1 MNLKDKIKESYKS
14 SSKIYND
21 VMTHGSF
28 WSKLYIK
35 LFWQGVDDNEVAE
48 KVLKYIPNSF
58 NGKILDV
65 PVGTAIFT
73 YKKYKELKE
82 AKIIGID
89 YSEDMLKQAKELLAN
104 NDITNVELVHGD
116 VGDIPYEDNSFDYVL
131 TMNGF
136 HVFPDKDKAFKEM
149 SRVLKQNGKLI
160 ACFYI
165 KGKSKKT
172 DWLANNILA
181 KKGWFTK
188 PFDGEKDIRNRLSE
202 YGYKIIDFEV
212 RGSIVIFC
220 AEKYE
225 KNLGM

>member
-1 MNLKDKIKESYKS
+1 MKDKIKESYKS

-21 VMTHGSF
+21 VMTQGSF

-48 KVLKYIPNSF
+48 KVIEYTPNNS

-65 PVGTAIFT
+65 LVGTAIFT
-73 YKKYKELKE
+73 YKKYKELKK
-82 AKIIGID
+82 AQIIGID
-89 YSEDMLKQAKELLAN
+89 YSEDMLKQAQNILSC
-104 NDITNVELVHGD
+104 NDITNVELVQGD

-136 HVFPDKDKAFKEM
+136 HVFPNKDKAFKEI
-149 SRVLKQNGKLI
+149 SRVLKRNGKLI

-165 KGKSKKT
+165 KDKCKRT

-181 KKGWFTK
+181 KKGWFSK
-188 PFDGEKDIRNRLSE
+188 PFDTEEDVRNRLSE
-202 YGYKIIDFEV
+202 YGYKVIDFEV

-220 AEKYE
+220 AEKYDE
-225 KNLGM
+225 

>member
-1 MNLKDKIKESYKS
+1 MKDRIKDSYKAS
-14 SSKIYND
+14 SNIYND
-21 VMTHGSF
+21 VMTQGSF

-35 LFWQGVDDNEVAE
+35 LFWQGVDDNKVAE
-48 KVLKYIPNSF
+48 KVLEYIPNIF
-58 NGKILDV
+58 DGKLLDV

-73 YKKYKELKE
+73 YKKYKELKN
-82 AKIIGID
+82 AKIIGLD
-89 YSEDMLKQAKELLAN
+89 YSEDMLKQAKEVLSS
-104 NDITNVELVHGD
+104 NDITNVELVQGD

-165 KGKSKKT
+165 RGKSRKT

-188 PFDGEKDIRNRLSE
+188 PFDSEKDIRNRLKS
-202 YGYKIIDFEV
+202 YNYKILDFEV

-220 AEKYE
+220 AK
-225 KNLGM
+225 KL

>member
-1 MNLKDKIKESYKS
+1 MNMNDKIKDSYKAS
-14 SSKIYND
+14 SNIYND
-21 VMTHGSF
+21 VMTQGSF

-35 LFWQGVDDNEVAE
+35 LFWQGVDDNKVAE
-48 KVLKYIPNSF
+48 KVLEYIPNIF
-58 NGKILDV
+58 DGKLLDV
-65 PVGTAIFT
+65 PIGTAVFT
-73 YKKYKELKE
+73 YKKYKELKN
-82 AKIIGID
+82 AKIIGLD
-89 YSEDMLKQAKELLAN
+89 YSEDMLKQAKEVLSR
-104 NDITNVELVHGD
+104 NDITNVELVQGD
-116 VGDIPYEDNSFDYVL
+116 VRDIPYEDNSFDYVL

-165 KGKSKKT
+165 IGKSRKT

-188 PFDGEKDIRNRLSE
+188 PFDNEEDIRNRLKN
-202 YGYKIIDFEV
+202 GGFRIIDFEV

-220 AEKYE
+220 AEK
-225 KNLGM
+225 M

>member
-1 MNLKDKIKESYKS
+1 MNMKDKIKDSYKAS
-14 SSKIYND
+14 SNIYND
-21 VMTHGSF
+21 VMTQGSF

-35 LFWQGVDDNEVAE
+35 LFWQGVDDNKVAE
-48 KVLKYIPNSF
+48 KVLEYIPNVF
-58 NGKILDV
+58 DGKLLDV

-73 YKKYKELKE
+73 YKKYKELKN
-82 AKIIGID
+82 AKIIGLD
-89 YSEDMLKQAKELLAN
+89 YSEDMLNQAKEVLSS
-104 NDITNVELVHGD
+104 NDITNVELVQGD

-165 KGKSKKT
+165 RGKSKKT

-188 PFDGEKDIRNRLSE
+188 PFDSEEDIRNRLKN
-202 YGYKIIDFEV
+202 YNYKVLDFEV

-220 AEKYE
+220 AEK
-225 KNLGM
+225 L